1 MMMMRTTA
9 ARIEPRAREYRERAT
24 HQLIPAASVHALAA
38 LFLARAARA
47 FECCS
52 ARSNAAARCI
62 YEPLKIYAR
71 ELLFMQE
78 DVYFLSRLH
87 FHAGTHSQISP

>member
-38 LFLARAARA
+38 LFLALAARA
-47 FECCS
+47 RMLQRGVFT
-52 ARSNAAARCI
+52 N
-62 YEPLKIYAR
+62 
-71 ELLFMQE
+71 
-78 DVYFLSRLH
+78 H
-87 FHAGTHSQISP
+87 

>member
-38 LFLARAARA
+38 LFLALAARVRMPRR
-47 FECCS
+47 
-52 ARSNAAARCI
+52 ARSNAAARRV

>member
-9 ARIEPRAREYRERAT
+9 ARIEPRAREDRERAT

-38 LFLARAARA
+38 LFLARAARVRMLQRA

-52 ARSNAAARCI
+52 ARSNAAARVF
-62 YEPLKIYAR
+62 AN
-71 ELLFMQE
+71 
-78 DVYFLSRLH
+78 H
-87 FHAGTHSQISP
+87 

>member
-1 MMMMRTTA
+1 MMMRTTA
-9 ARIEPRAREYRERAT
+9 ARIEPRAREDRERAT
-24 HQLIPAASVHALAA
+24 HKLIPAASVHALAA

-47 FECCS
+47 IECCS
-52 ARSNAAARCI
+52 AGVCQS
-62 YEPLKIYAR
+62 LKIYAR

-87 FHAGTHSQISP
+87 FHAGAHSQISL

>member
-9 ARIEPRAREYRERAT
+9 ARIEPRAREDRERAT

-38 LFLARAARA
+38 LFWRCFGAGG
-47 FECCS
+47 
-52 ARSNAAARCI
+52 ARSNAAARRV